1 MNEIEETGFTW
12 MLLYWKIKVFK
23 RPRWNTEV
31 IVNTWARKYNKLST
45 WRDFEMTDENGDVIA
60 IASSDWVLIDAN
72 SGKLAR
78 ITEDLVNEYGLVEKA
93 VFPDEPT
100 GKLKEP
106 KNMKKVYEYTS
117 ARRDIDTNNHVNN
130 EVYLDLCADAL
141 PEGMSLEFSDIE
153 IFYKKQ
159 IKLKET
165 VSMFYSNEEGIN
177 TVCIKSE
184 DGSALHAI
192 LRFS

>member
-1 MNEIEETGFTW
+1 
-12 MLLYWKIKVFK
+12 MLLYWKIQVFQ
-23 RPRWNTEV
+23 RPKWNTEV
-31 IVNTWARKYNKLST
+31 IVNTWPRKFNKLST
-45 WRDFEMTDENGDVIA
+45 WRDFEMTDGNGEVIA
-60 IASSDWVLIDAN
+60 IASSEWVLIDAV

-78 ITEDLVNEYGLVEKA
+78 ITEDLVNEYGLVEKSA
-93 VFPDEPT
+93 FLDEPT

-106 KNMKKVYEYTS
+106 ENLKRVYDYT
-117 ARRDIDTNNHVNN
+117 ATRRDIDTNNHVNN

-159 IKLKET
+159 IKLGET
-165 VSMFYSNEEGIN
+165 VSMFYSNKEGIN

-184 DGSALHAI
+184 DGNTLHAI
-192 LRFS
+192 LRFL